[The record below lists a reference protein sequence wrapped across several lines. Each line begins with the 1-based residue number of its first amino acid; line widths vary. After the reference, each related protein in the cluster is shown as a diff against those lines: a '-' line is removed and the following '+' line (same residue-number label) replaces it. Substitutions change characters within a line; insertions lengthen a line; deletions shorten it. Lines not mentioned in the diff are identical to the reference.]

1 MHVATSLV
9 HTPLACETDRLG
21 VVEDLAPAA
30 HAHSG
35 ASAASGGETLLEL
48 HWRVFPRLLMPLLPD
63 HLEPELD
70 DHEGRVVITVASV
83 PDGSSDLVLTVAAD
97 VRSVLNDLT
106 GQHVIAQYRGPAGLA
121 ADDPGVGVP
130 PLSAPLRAAPLEA
143 HSADASATFWLRHDM
158 HGHLLGI
165 DVIDAAGE
173 AVLRCSRSPM
183 RTPRGEDTRAADRG
197 RDNNGNGLSA
207 THDGQGNRHR
217 REWVIWAQSRLPQ
230 WLDAGGG
237 QYELQMSSCRFN
249 GVHFR
254 P

>member
-1 MHVATSLV
+1 MSDRFESRADREPSPYFAADDPSSSRSRNSSMHVATSLV

-121 ADDPGVGVP
+121 ADDPGVEIG
-130 PLSAPLRAAPLEA
+130 RA
-143 HSADASATFWLRHDM
+143 H
-158 HGHLLGI
+158 
-165 DVIDAAGE
+165 V
-173 AVLRCSRSPM
+173 
-183 RTPRGEDTRAADRG
+183 
-197 RDNNGNGLSA
+197 
-207 THDGQGNRHR
+207 
-217 REWVIWAQSRLPQ
+217 
-230 WLDAGGG
+230 
-237 QYELQMSSCRFN
+237 
-249 GVHFR
+249 
-254 P
+254 